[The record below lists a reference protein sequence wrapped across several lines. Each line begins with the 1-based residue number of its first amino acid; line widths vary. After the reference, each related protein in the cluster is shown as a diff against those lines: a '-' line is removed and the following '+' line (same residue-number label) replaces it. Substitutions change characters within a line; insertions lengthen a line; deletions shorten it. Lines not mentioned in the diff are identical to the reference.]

1 MKIAVATE
9 ELTGATHEAIESLVA
24 QLQGTE
30 IPPFA
35 IGPASFSFIPTANN
49 GSVPFNCSGSAC
61 TYALV
66 GKLAIAF
73 YTIQFDADTENPTEI
88 YVPLPKKSGS
98 VPTRFAVSTRQ
109 AGGSGRPGT
118 VRIGTGATVATLVNE
133 DNGAF
138 YVASGYLCQFQIL
151 YYTD

>member
-88 YVPLPKKSGS
+88 YVPLPKKAGS
-98 VPTRFAVSTRQ
+98 VPTRIARSIKPSLVISSVLSVSSNSMM
-109 AGGSGRPGT
+109 ASSIFPLIVRPLT
-118 VRIGTGATVATLVNE
+118 SFGAPKRRL
-133 DNGAF
+133 
-138 YVASGYLCQFQIL
+138 S
-151 YYTD
+151 